1 MKFKRECDYCGI
13 DRGGWHGCY
22 YQLLWL
28 IESYIDKHIVID
40 PNELAAQIAD
50 AGYASSKE
58 DTDADV

>member
-1 MKFKRECDYCGI
+1 MKRECDYCGI

-28 IESYIDKHIVID
+28 IESYIDKHLVIN

-58 DTDADV
+58 DTDANL